1 MNKTGQCKLCKQE
14 RVLQKSHVIPKFV
27 RRGTKPSGAVEDPK
41 YYMAEG
47 GKFLNIEQD
56 LPKKTWLCQECEQ
69 LLSRSEKRFAEAV
82 YHGIWKGRKVSD
94 SSHAEHVHRF
104 LVSMAWRTW
113 HWHDEHKEKPFSK
126 ISNKDRLR
134 EAEEVWRRYLLGKR
148 SDVGEF
154 KQHML
159 VQNGQMVD
167 STGRAVEL
175 NSFYWNRGVGLDL
188 LEDGGS
194 KEAILMVYAKIPKI
208 AMFGVVEE
216 EVNQYWCGTL
226 VDPSQGNIWS
236 NQKASVPAA
245 LTEYIE
251 IQGDKLLGA
260 LDGVPEVVKDKTRR
274 RMETLIEQE
283 GDGYLKRDAVQ
294 SLVEDD
300 MMELP
305 QDSIISDVLRRLA
318 NNSDARAQKIYK
330 LFCRLTEAEMRSLHQ
345 ETNRC
350 GIRCKTLNV
359 EERFSFL
366 ADGREEESEPGK
378 AILVGVEVFS
388 TQERATQRSQLPLNF
403 RLESEQVTVAI
414 GVEIVPVPKGYTD
427 RGVIYLA

>member
-1 MNKTGQCKLCKQE
+1 MCKQE
-14 RVLQKSHVIPKFV
+14 RVLQKSHVIPRFV
-27 RRGTKPSGAVEDPK
+27 RRGTKPSGAVEDPR

-47 GKFLNIEQD
+47 GKFLNLEQD

-69 LLSRSEKRFAEAV
+69 LLSHSEARFAEAV
-82 YHGIWKGRKVSD
+82 YHGIWTGRKGGGN
-94 SSHAEHVHRF
+94 SHVEHVHRF

-113 HWHDEHKEKPFSK
+113 QWHDEHKEKPFSK
-126 ISNKDRLR
+126 ISNKDRLI

-154 KQHML
+154 KQHIL
-159 VQNGQMVD
+159 VQSGQVVD
-167 STGRAVEL
+167 SFGRVVEL
-175 NSFYWNRGVGLDL
+175 NGYYWNRGNGLDIL
-188 LEDGGS
+188 GHGGS
-194 KEAILMVYAKIPKI
+194 KETILMVYAKIPKL
-208 AMFGVVEE
+208 AMFGVVEA
-216 EVNQYWCGTL
+216 EVNRYLRGTL
-226 VDPSQGNIWS
+226 VDPSHGDIWL
-236 NQKASVPAA
+236 NQKASVPVV
-245 LTEYIE
+245 LTEYIKR
-251 IQGDKLLGA
+251 QGDKSLRT
-260 LDGVPEVVKDKTRR
+260 LDNVPEVVKDKTRE

-283 GDGYLKRDAVQ
+283 GDDYLKRDAVQ

-300 MMELP
+300 MVELP
-305 QDSIISDVLRRLA
+305 QDSIISDVLRRFA

-330 LFCRLTEAEMRSLHQ
+330 LLCRLTEAEMRSLHQ

-366 ADGREEESEPGK
+366 ADGREKESEPGK

-388 TQERATQRSQLPLNF
+388 TPERATQRSQLPLFF

-414 GVEIVPVPKGYTD
+414 GVEIVPVPKGCID
-427 RGVIYLA
+427 RGVRYLE